1 MRLDDVNR
9 ITTGTSPHFGGNLA
23 RSQRQGPYQAMYRH
37 RRRRSSFSRR
47 TPPQLRYV
55 GIGAAIVV
63 VIGLFIFF
71 IRQADVLAPQ
81 PHEISVPV
89 TDASKE

>member
-1 MRLDDVNR
+1 
-9 ITTGTSPHFGGNLA
+9 
-23 RSQRQGPYQAMYRH
+23 MYRH
-37 RRRRSSFSRR
+37 RRRRSSAFARR

-63 VIGLFIFF
+63 VIGLFVFF

-81 PHEISVPV
+81 PHEIRVDLP
-89 TDASKE
+89 DAFKE

>member
-1 MRLDDVNR
+1 
-9 ITTGTSPHFGGNLA
+9 
-23 RSQRQGPYQAMYRH
+23 MYRH
-37 RRRRSSFSRR
+37 RRRRSSFARR
-47 TPPQLRYV
+47 TPPQLRYL
-55 GIGAAIVV
+55 GLGAAVLV

-89 TDASKE
+89 TDAFKD